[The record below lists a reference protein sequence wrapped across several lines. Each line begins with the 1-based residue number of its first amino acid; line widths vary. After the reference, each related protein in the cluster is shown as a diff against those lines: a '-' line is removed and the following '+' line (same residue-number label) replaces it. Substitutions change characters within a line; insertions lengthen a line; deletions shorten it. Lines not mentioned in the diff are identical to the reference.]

1 MKSFNLGAF
10 LRAVF
15 TQAKAD
21 IRPTFVSTGLVGL
34 LVGPAA
40 ILGITYFA
48 LTDQPQLRA
57 IAAISIVAAIAGLV
71 IMQISAEIY
80 QERVSGTLL
89 RVRTLPHGPL
99 SWAIGKSIS
108 ALFVMVLSQVLILV
122 GFYVLFPALEFT
134 ALELLAMAVLLPA
147 VAAAHVP
154 LGFILGTLFRST
166 GLTIVIYLFAMALV
180 STSGAFFPITLLPR
194 AVQYLHLVFPSYWS
208 AHLARYVFGLSTPE
222 WEVGGSAQP
231 LLAIAVL
238 AVWIVA
244 GYAASAFMIKR
255 SFRKESIGSLASIQ
269 GAIRSQVGL

>member
-15 TQAKAD
+15 IQAKAD

-34 LVGPAA
+34 LFGPAL
-40 ILGITYFA
+40 ILAITYFA
-48 LTDQPQLRA
+48 LMDQPQLGA
-57 IAAISIVAAIAGLV
+57 IAAVSIVAAIAGLA
-71 IMQISAEIY
+71 IIQISAEIY

-89 RVRTLPHGPL
+89 RVRTLPQGPL
-99 SWAIGKSIS
+99 SWGIGKSIS
-108 ALFVMVLSQVLILV
+108 TLFVTVLSQVLILV
-122 GFYVLFPALEFT
+122 GFYVLFPALNFT
-134 ALELLAMAVLLPA
+134 ALELLAMAVLLLA

-180 STSGAFFPITLLPR
+180 ATSGAFYPITLMPR
-194 AVQYLHLVFPSYWS
+194 AVQYLHMGFPTYWS
-208 AHLARYVFGLSTPE
+208 AHLARYVFGLSTPD
-222 WEVGGSAQP
+222 WEVGGGSHP
-231 LLAIAVL
+231 LLAIVVL
-238 AVWIVA
+238 LVWIIA

-269 GAIRSQVGL
+269 STIRSQVGL